1 MQIDTATKSDYWA
14 LIEIWGSSVRAT
26 HDFLGEDNIKSL
38 KPLMLDHYFD
48 AVDLRVAKDE
58 SNAIVGFIGVA
69 EQNIEMLFISP
80 SHRNKGIGSL
90 LLKNAIKNQ
99 GARKVDVNEQNLDA
113 TGFYEHLGFSVTGR
127 SPLDGQG
134 NPFPLLHLELAGV

>member
-1 MQIDTATKSDYWA
+1 MRIDTATQSDYLA
-14 LIEIWGSSVRAT
+14 LIEIWESSVRAT
-26 HDFLGEDNIKSL
+26 HDFLGEDNIKYL
-38 KPLMLDHYFD
+38 KPLILEHYFD

-69 EQNIEMLFISP
+69 EHNIEMLFISP

-99 GARKVDVNEQNLDA
+99 DAQKVDVNEQNPDA

-134 NPFPLLHLELAGV
+134 NPFPLLHMVLAGI